1 MLTVRQKSALSGF
14 HYEAFDAHGLPVGEV
29 VWPNRPQAKNARL
42 KWHKPGSPDGD
53 LQVNCTLGRYRIGF
67 EYLTRAFSN
76 DVRFSLHQGGEPLAV
91 AEVLFPPE
99 KLKRAEIWL
108 RQPLGAQ
115 LLRANHWARARYRL
129 ERDGQT
135 LGWVEEPRA
144 LSFKRE
150 LRVDLPA
157 SLNLPTQLFVAFLM
171 INAAFR

>member
-1 MLTVRQKSALSGF
+1 MLTVCQKSALSGF

-29 VWPNRPQAKNARL
+29 VWPTWAQAKNARL
-42 KWHKPGSPDGD
+42 RWHKPGSPEGD
-53 LQVNCTLGRYRIGF
+53 LQVRCTQGHYRIGF
-67 EYLTRAFSN
+67 EYLTRAFAN
-76 DVRFSLHQGGEPLAV
+76 DVRFTLHQGGEPLAV

-108 RQPLGAQ
+108 RQPLAAQ
-115 LLRANHWARARYRL
+115 LVPANHWTRARYRL
-129 ERDGQT
+129 EHEGQT

-157 SLNLPTQLFVAFLM
+157 SLDLPTQLFIAFLM
-171 INAAFR
+171 INSAFR